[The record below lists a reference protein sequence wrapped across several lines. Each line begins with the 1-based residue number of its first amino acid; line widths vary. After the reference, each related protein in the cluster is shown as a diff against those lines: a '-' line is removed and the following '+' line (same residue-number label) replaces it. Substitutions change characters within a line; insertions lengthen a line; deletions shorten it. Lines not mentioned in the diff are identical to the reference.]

1 MFSVKIMSIK
11 KGILILEKDLKKKFP
26 ELNAAFYS
34 TRRNMCV
41 HIGLDKAIFAY
52 SNFNKII
59 NELNKYLMNI
69 QQKNLKQTIHN

>member
-11 KGILILEKDLKKKFP
+11 KSILILEKDFKKKFT
-26 ELNAAFYS
+26 ELNAPFYS
-34 TRRNMCV
+34 TRRYMCV

>member
-11 KGILILEKDLKKKFP
+11 KGILILEKDLKKKFL

-41 HIGLDKAIFAY
+41 HIGLNKAIFAY

-59 NELNKYLMNI
+59 NELNTYLMNI

>member
-11 KGILILEKDLKKKFP
+11 KSILILEKDFKKKFP
-26 ELNAAFYS
+26 GLNAAFYS

-59 NELNKYLMNI
+59 NELNKYWMNI
-69 QQKNLKQTIHN
+69 